1 MSFSAE
7 ARGKNSMVGEMRIGL
22 SAFVGL
28 VWMLGYVRWVK
39 GLLVTAVLVDQVHEV
54 LGLPFGEGDQRHGQR
69 EGRSIPW
76 PWKGAEGMEE
86 LSMRDAEG
94 QGGEYD
100 HGHKGPE
107 L

>member
-1 MSFSAE
+1 
-7 ARGKNSMVGEMRIGL
+7 
-22 SAFVGL
+22 
-28 VWMLGYVRWVK
+28 
-39 GLLVTAVLVDQVHEV
+39 
-54 LGLPFGEGDQRHGQR
+54 
-69 EGRSIPW
+69 
-76 PWKGAEGMEE
+76 MEE